1 MSYSLQYLKSGV
13 IPGFGHAVLRCT
25 DPRALA
31 LLRFA
36 SVDPLAHHPDVA
48 LARGVVSAV
57 PTALRLHGKS
67 KVKSPYANVDAASG
81 LVLRAVLD
89 VCGSPHYSGK
99 GSGGDGGGDGGS
111 GLGEGELVSLLFA
124 ISRAFGILS
133 QVRVCTC
140 LSVSSVCV
148 CVLTLSLSLAY

>member
-36 SVDPLAHHPDVA
+36 SVDPLQHHPDVA

-57 PTALRLHGKS
+57 PAALRLHGKG

-89 VCGSPHYSGK
+89 VCGSPHYSGE
-99 GSGGDGGGDGGS
+99 GSGSDGGS

-148 CVLTLSLSLAY
+148 CVFSLFLTY